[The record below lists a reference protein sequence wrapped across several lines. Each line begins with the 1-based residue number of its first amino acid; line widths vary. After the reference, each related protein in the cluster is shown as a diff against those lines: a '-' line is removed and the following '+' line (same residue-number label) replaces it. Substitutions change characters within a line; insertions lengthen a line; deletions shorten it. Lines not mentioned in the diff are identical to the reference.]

1 MTTPVDITDPTIA
14 KAYAHPLRIEIMG
27 LLDNR
32 VASPSQLA
40 AELGSPLSLTSYHV
54 RQLAQMG
61 LVRLVRRRQVR
72 GSIEHFYTAIVRP
85 RLYDDA
91 WASIPSIVKRAL
103 VGGRLSQLGREIA
116 SAAEAGGFER
126 DDMHFTRTRMS
137 LSPEGWQVVAREFS
151 NLLARLDQLK
161 EDEAAKLSADPHAE
175 RIEATVSMLLFE
187 SPPPSTFDA
196 HGAGPP
202 EHDDVADVAPPRQAP
217 PP

>member
-40 AELGSPLSLTSYHV
+40 NELGSPLSLTSYHV

-72 GSIEHFYTAIVRP
+72 GSIEHFYTAVVRP
-85 RLYDDA
+85 TWGDAA
-91 WASIPSIVKRAL
+91 WANIPSIVKRAL
-103 VGGRLSQLGREIA
+103 IGGRLVQLGREIA
-116 SAAEAGGFER
+116 SAAEGGGFER
-126 DDMHFTRTRMS
+126 DDIHFTRTRLS

-161 EDEAAKLSADPHAE
+161 KNEAAKLSDDPHAE
-175 RIEATVSMLLFE
+175 RIEATVAMLLFE

-196 HGAGPP
+196 HHAGSTVRD
-202 EHDDVADVAPPRQAP
+202 EVADIAPGS
-217 PP
+217 